1 RADWGGPILR
11 RLPAL
16 GVRPSLRR
24 LTAAALALAPRGFAP
39 RDVPR
44 LRKLSA
50 QLRVEWCTRDIH
62 PWDRSLPVDQQ
73 TERLRLQTLHDTDAA
88 IVRFFD
94 LLPEI
99 ERTDLRVVEP
109 RAPNRLS
116 LAGVAARAAAR
127 ATRHLLSPAMRLK
140 MMGDRVRLD
149 AGRLAPL
156 D

>member
-1 RADWGGPILR
+1 M
-11 RLPAL
+11 
-16 GVRPSLRR
+16 VRVSLRR

-73 TERLRLQTLHDTDAA
+73 TERFRLQTLHDTDEA

-99 ERTDLRVVEP
+99 EEIDLRVVEP
-109 RAPNRLS
+109 RAPNRLI
-116 LAGVAARAAAR
+116 LAGVVARAAAR

-140 MMGDRVRLD
+140 MMGVRVRLD